1 MAALTTLEFDVTAD
15 PTTPEVT
22 LIRNS
27 DGSIEFTDVQGNKTV
42 AHSNIEL
49 SKLFAVIDGILNP

>member
-15 PTTPEVT
+15 AVSPEIT
-22 LIRNS
+22 LVRNG
-27 DGSIEFTDVQGNKTV
+27 DGSIEFTDIQGNKVV

-49 SKLFAVIDGILNP
+49 SKLFDKIASVD